1 MLSNLDLAKWAQIA
15 HVSRFEDYMEVG
27 EVEITMYATMAG
39 TLMVMG
45 HIATKETR
53 RNTHAP
59 PNFLPNLTLR
69 DSAVTNS
76 ACLSGA
82 NRHCGRAPTAPTLSI
97 FLSGVIDV
105 GQ

>member
-45 HIATKETR
+45 HIATKETYEWLKS
-53 RNTHAP
+53 RNSSNHY
-59 PNFLPNLTLR
+59 L
-69 DSAVTNS
+69 
-76 ACLSGA
+76 
-82 NRHCGRAPTAPTLSI
+82 
-97 FLSGVIDV
+97 
-105 GQ
+105 